1 MNEKKPSRLKGLID
15 RRWWS
20 ALLWAVAV
28 VLIFRLISAPSVI
41 LHYIGKVFDM
51 LSPFLGGLIVA
62 FLLYRPC
69 DAVERLIRK
78 AKGAFW
84 QKTARVW
91 SLVVVYLLFLG
102 MIAVIVAVI
111 FPALIEAVRGLIEN
125 LPTYYANVLKFLED
139 YSGEGSIFESVD
151 VQEVVNGVYAFLLSH
166 LTVES
171 VIGYLSNIISITGSL
186 INVLL
191 SFIISVYMLAGRDTL
206 LASGRRIGEA
216 FLPTRAVR
224 LTSHYTHKAS
234 DIFTRYIYS
243 MMVDALCVCILL
255 IPGMYISRIPYPLA
269 FAIFVGL
276 ANIVPYFGAIISG
289 VVTVLILLLN
299 GEFGMAIFLAI
310 YILVIQQV
318 DSNLL
323 QPRIFGQS
331 VGIRPIY
338 VLFAVTVGGGI
349 AGFGGVLLGVPVVA
363 VLKVLVSDLVAH
375 RERIHR
381 IQEECENEETE
392 EGEDRT

>member
-1 MNEKKPSRLKGLID
+1 MNDKKPSRLRGLID
-15 RRWWS
+15 RRWWA
-20 ALLWAVAV
+20 ALLWALAV
-28 VLIFRLISAPSVI
+28 VVIFRLISAPSMM
-41 LHYIGKVFDM
+41 LHYVGKIFDI
-51 LSPFLGGLIVA
+51 LSPFVGGLIIA

-69 DAVERLIRK
+69 NAIERLIRK
-78 AKGAFW
+78 AKAPFW
-84 QKTARVW
+84 QKTARAW
-91 SLVVVYLLFLG
+91 SLVAVYLLFLG
-102 MIAVIVAVI
+102 VIAVIVAVVL
-111 FPALIEAVRGLIEN
+111 PALIEAIRGLIEN
-125 LPTYYANVLKFLED
+125 LPTYYANVVKFLEE
-139 YSGEGSIFESVD
+139 YSGEGAIFESVD
-151 VQEVVNGVYAFLLSH
+151 VQEIVNGVYDFLLSH

-171 VIGYLSNIISITGSL
+171 VIGYLSDIISITGSL

-191 SFIISVYMLAGRDTL
+191 AFIVSVYMLAGRDNL
-206 LASGRRIGEA
+206 LAGGRRVGEA
-216 FLPTRAVR
+216 FLPERAVK
-224 LTSHYTHKAS
+224 LTSRYVHKAS

-243 MMVDALCVCILL
+243 MMVDALCVCVLL

-289 VVTVLILLLN
+289 VITVLILLLN
-299 GEFGMAIFLAI
+299 GEIGMAVFLAI
-310 YILVIQQV
+310 YIVVIQQV

-363 VLKVLVSDLVAH
+363 VLKVLLSDLIAYRTRVR
-375 RERIHR
+375 RER
-381 IQEECENEETE
+381 EEQTNNETAAEENSA
-392 EGEDRT
+392 

>member
-1 MNEKKPSRLKGLID
+1 MNDKKPSRMKGLVD
-15 RRWWS
+15 KRWWS
-20 ALLWAVAV
+20 ALLWALAV
-28 VLIFRLISAPSVI
+28 VVIFRLVSAPAVV
-41 LHYIGKVFDM
+41 LHYIGKVFGV
-51 LSPFLGGLIVA
+51 LSPFIGGLIIA

-69 DAVERLIRK
+69 DAIERLISKSRRP
-78 AKGAFW
+78 FW
-84 QKTARVW
+84 QKSARAW
-91 SLVVVYLLFLG
+91 SLLVVYLLFLG
-102 MIAVIVAVI
+102 VITVIVAVI
-111 FPALIEAVRGLIEN
+111 LPALIEAVRGLIAN
-125 LPTYYANVLKFLED
+125 LPTYYDNVIKFLEE
-139 YSGEGSIFESVD
+139 YSGEGTMFESVD
-151 VQEVVNGVYAFLLSH
+151 VHEIVNGVYDFLLSH

-171 VIGYLSNIISITGSL
+171 VIGYLSSIISITGSL

-191 SFIISVYMLAGRDTL
+191 AFIVSVYMLSGRDSL
-206 LASGRRIGEA
+206 LASGRRLGEA
-216 FLPTRAVR
+216 FLPERAVR
-224 LTSHYTHKAS
+224 LTSHYAHKAS

-289 VVTVLILLLN
+289 VITVLILLLN
-299 GEFGMAIFLAI
+299 GEVGMAVFLAI
-310 YILVIQQV
+310 YIVVIQQT

-363 VLKVLVSDLVAH
+363 VLKVLISDLIAH
-375 RERIHR
+375 RKQVRRE
-381 IQEECENEETE
+381 QEACAQNETE
-392 EGEDRT
+392 KEEENT